1 MTTRL
6 SSRALGVAVAALSLA
21 ASAAPV
27 SSFRVDGLPPS
38 LTAGVAAGF
47 SVTALDSAGNV
58 VSNYAGTV
66 AFSANWPNATVPASY
81 AFVPA
86 DAGSHAFQ
94 LTAFSAGP
102 FFVQATDAASAGVF
116 GTQSAT
122 VVAGQAANF
131 AFNSLPSSTNAGVP
145 VSASISVFDA
155 WWNTTSYSGT
165 AIFSSS
171 DPAAVLPSSV
181 AFSGGTANVPV
192 TFNTA
197 GGQSFTIAD
206 SANASINAT
215 AWTTVSSGPNA
226 TVTAPAKVTTGQSA
240 SASVPSQAN
249 VTYAWTVT
257 NGTIT
262 AGANAASVTFTAGAA
277 GTLTASCTVTNISSA
292 AHSTGSATATVVA
305 LPVTPVITAPV
316 KVTALAKTQ
325 KATVPAHTGM
335 TYAWTLSAG
344 TITGTA
350 GAAGVTSAGVNTL
363 TFTAPASGPIT
374 ITCVEVNGAGTR
386 SAPAS
391 ATVQVVAAPAKP
403 VISAAT
409 PVTAGAS
416 STASVVAHSGM
427 TYAWTITNGTITSTG
442 GAAGVTSG
450 TTNAIT
456 FTAGAAGALS
466 LSCVESNGSTSSTA
480 GTASVT
486 VVAAPQPPA
495 ISTIAQTVAGTTGI
509 TASVVARTGMTYRW
523 TLSNA
528 TITSTGGASG
538 VTSAGTNTVTF
549 TAGAAGTVGLS
560 AVEVNGASAVSAAG
574 TASISVSPAGTPVTP
589 VITTKATVTAGTSVT
604 ASVVAH
610 SGMTYA
616 WTVSNGTITSAGGAA
631 GTTSGTTNAIT
642 YTAGPAGS
650 IVLTCTESNGQTASA
665 AGSANQTSVTP
676 ASTPVISTVTQ
687 ATSGQGGITA
697 SVAAHP
703 GMTYSWTISGGT
715 ITSAGGAAGVIA
727 AGNDSITY
735 TAGGSASLQLT
746 CAEIDGAGTASTRA
760 VANVSV
766 GASGPGNGTVYVMA
780 HQDDEVYFMEPDAA
794 ASLQSGKPT
803 TLVWI
808 TAGSSGDGAAVWQA
822 RENQSRAAAAN
833 AVGLP
838 SNWTCGPRLYL
849 GRLSPNYCTLN
860 GAPQIVHISLRLPD
874 GSTSSLWATDGGAPF
889 FVAPVSTLTSADGA
903 SVYSRSDV
911 VQVLTQILADS
922 SAVVLGTMDSTLAY
936 GDDHTD
942 HHTAG
947 LFALEAARNYGRPL
961 AVQIYRGYSIDG
973 EGYYPIP
980 VAEAANL
987 SSADVAEKVSLLSPY
1002 GLDCTGSFGNFC
1014 PRRYAISRVAA
1025 GVSAIGSAGR
1035 CLDSSSGAPLLAAC
1049 TGSSTQSWNVANDGT
1064 VRSSSGSCLAAAGSA
1079 LSIATCDGTV
1089 AQSFLLFGNGQ
1100 LRGPNASCVNSDGTT
1115 PFLDICTPDRSASNY
1130 QPLATQSFTQVF
1142 SAPAATGVFPD
1153 TQVPAGASYAGSFRL
1168 ADVNGDGVAD
1178 ACIRLADGI
1187 HCALGDGAG
1196 AFAAESLW
1204 SPDFSDANGWVG
1216 DAYGSTVT
1224 FGDLNGDG
1232 RADVCARSAGGVVC
1246 ALSLATG
1253 GFGPSTVWTAD
1264 FSDAQSYGSAQGYY
1278 GSLRL
1283 ADVTGDGYADVCA
1296 RGPGGV
1302 VCAVNSHSSSFLA
1315 ATVWTS
1321 ADFTDALGWLPAQY
1335 GATLMFADIDGD
1347 GLADVCGR
1355 GPAGVRCATASAGGG
1370 FRNSRPWSNRTD
1382 FSDAAGWNAS
1392 AASWGTLRLADVD
1405 GDGKADLCGR
1415 SSLGFVCGVSNGGAF
1430 DAARLVSPNAFTD
1443 ALGYSTAAYGSSA
1456 AVGDLNR
1463 DGHRDLCARSA
1474 AGVVCAKA
1482 PGAR

>member
-1 MTTRL
+1 MITRL
-6 SSRALGVAVAALSLA
+6 SSRAFGVAFAAVSVA

-27 SSFRVDGLPPS
+27 ASFRVQGLPAS
-38 LTAGVAAGF
+38 VTAGVAAGF
-47 SVTALDSAGNV
+47 TVTAIDSAGNV
-58 VSNYAGTV
+58 VSDYAGTV

-102 FFVQATDAASAGVF
+102 FFVQATDSVSAGVF
-116 GTQSAT
+116 GTDSAT

-131 AFNSLPSSTNAGVP
+131 AFNSLPSSTNAGV
-145 VSASISVFDA
+145 SANASISVFDT
-155 WWNTTSYSGT
+155 WWNSTNYSGT
-165 AIFSSS
+165 AVFTSS
-171 DPAAVLPSSV
+171 DPSAVLPVSA
-181 AFSGGTANVPV
+181 AFSGGTAIVPV

-206 SANASINAT
+206 SANPAMNAT

-226 TVTAPAKVTTGQSA
+226 TVTAPAKVTTGASA
-240 SASVPSQAN
+240 TASVPTQAG

-257 NGTIT
+257 SGTIT
-262 AGANAASVTFTAGAA
+262 AGANAATVTFTAGAA
-277 GTLTASCTVTNISSA
+277 GTLTASCTVTNTSSA
-292 AHSTGSATATVVA
+292 AHSTGSASVTVVA
-305 LPVTPVITAPV
+305 LPATPVITAPA

-325 KATVPAHTGM
+325 KATVPAHAGM
-335 TYAWTLSAG
+335 TYAWTLSPG
-344 TITGTA
+344 TITGTG
-350 GAAGVTSAGVNTL
+350 GAAGITSAGVNTL

-386 SAPAS
+386 SAQAS
-391 ATVQVVAAPAKP
+391 ATVQVASAPAKP

-416 STASVVAHSGM
+416 STAQVTAHSGM
-427 TYAWTITNGTITSTG
+427 TYVWTITNGTITSAG
-442 GAAGVTSG
+442 GTAGVTSG

-456 FTAGAAGALS
+456 FTASAAGTLS
-466 LSCVESNGSTSSTA
+466 LSCVETNGSTNSAA

-486 VVAAPQPPA
+486 VVAAPQAPV
-495 ISTIAQTVAGTTGI
+495 ISTVAQTVAGTTGV
-509 TASVVARTGMTYRW
+509 TASVVAHTGMTYRW
-523 TLSNA
+523 TVSNA
-528 TITSTGGASG
+528 TITSTGGTSG
-538 VTSAGTNTVTF
+538 VTSAGVNTATF
-549 TAGAAGTVGLS
+549 TAGTAGSIALS
-560 AVEVNGASAVSAAG
+560 AVEVNGAGAVSAPG
-574 TASISVSPAGTPVTP
+574 TASVTVSPAGTPVTP
-589 VITTKATVTAGTSVT
+589 VITTKATVTAGASVA

-610 SGMTYA
+610 AGMTYS

-631 GTTSGTTNAIT
+631 GTTSGTTNSIT
-642 YTAGPAGS
+642 YTAGPAGN
-650 IVLTCTESNGQTASA
+650 IVVTCTESNGQTSSTAGTAS
-665 AGSANQTSVTP
+665 QTSVTP
-676 ASTPVISTVTQ
+676 ASVPTISTVAQ

-697 SVAAHP
+697 SVVAHP

-727 AGNDSITY
+727 GGNDSITY
-735 TAGGSASLQLT
+735 SAGGSASLQLT
-746 CAEIDGAGTASTRA
+746 CAEIDGAGTASARA

-766 GASGPGNGTVYVMA
+766 GVAGPGNGIVYVMA
-780 HQDDEVYFMEPDAA
+780 HQDDEIYFMEPDAA
-794 ASLQSGKPT
+794 VSLQSGRPT

-833 AVGLP
+833 TVGLA

-874 GSTSSLWATDGGAPF
+874 GGTSALWATDGGAPF
-889 FVAPVSTLTSADGA
+889 FVAPVSTLTSADGT

-922 SAVVLGTMDSTLAY
+922 SAAVLGTMDSTLAY

-947 LFALEAARNYGRPL
+947 LFALEAARAYGRPL
-961 AVQIYRGYSIDG
+961 AIQIYRGYSIDG

-980 VAEAANL
+980 VAEAQNL
-987 SSADVAEKVSLLSPY
+987 SSADIAEKVSLLSPY

-1014 PRRYAISRVAA
+1014 PRRYAVSRVAA
-1025 GVSAIGSAGR
+1025 GTSALVSGGS
-1035 CLDSSSGAPLLAAC
+1035 CLDSSSGTPVLAAC
-1049 TGSSTQSWNVANDGT
+1049 NGSLAQSFSVQNDGT
-1064 VRSSSGSCLAAAGSA
+1064 VRTSAGSCLAAAGSA

-1089 AQSFLLFGNGQ
+1089 SQSFLLFGNGQ
-1100 LRGPNASCVNSDGTT
+1100 LRGPNASCVETSGGALL
-1115 PFLDICTPDRSASNY
+1115 LDLCTPDRSSSNY
-1130 QPLATQSFTQVF
+1130 RPLASQTFTQVF
-1142 SAPAATGVFPD
+1142 SAPVSSGIFPD
-1153 TQVPAGASYAGSFRL
+1153 AQVPAGASYAGSFRL
-1168 ADVNGDGVAD
+1168 ADVDGDGVAD
-1178 ACIRLADGI
+1178 ACIRLADGV
-1187 HCALGDGAG
+1187 HCARGDGAG
-1196 AFAAESLW
+1196 GFAPESLW
-1204 SPDFSDANGWVG
+1204 SSDFSDANGWSA
-1216 DAYGSTVT
+1216 DANGSTLM

-1232 RADVCARSAGGVVC
+1232 RADVCARSASGVVC
-1246 ALSLATG
+1246 ALALATG
-1253 GFGPSTVWTAD
+1253 GFGPSSLWSAD
-1264 FSDAQSYGSAQGYY
+1264 FSDAQSFGSAQGYY

-1283 ADVTGDGYADVCA
+1283 ADVTGDGYADLCG
-1296 RGPGGV
+1296 RGPGGI
-1302 VCAVNSHSSSFLA
+1302 VCAVNSRSSSFLT
-1315 ATVWTS
+1315 ATPWTTD
-1321 ADFTDALGWLPAQY
+1321 DFTDALGWLPAQY

-1370 FRNSRPWSNRTD
+1370 FRDSRPWSNRTD

-1392 AASWGTLRLADVD
+1392 AASWGSLRLADVD

-1415 SSLGFVCGVSNGGAF
+1415 SALGFVCGISNGGAF
-1430 DAARLVSPNAFTD
+1430 DTALLVSPNAFTD
-1443 ALGYSTAAYGSSA
+1443 ALGYSAAVYGSSA
-1456 AVGDLNR
+1456 AAGDLNR

-1482 PGAR
+1482 PGVR